1 MNMSHKY
8 ITISSNTTTQW
19 AELSSAFAEAAETIS
34 SYTPIHVT
42 FDEYCHDYETPI
54 HVTFDEYCHDYEID
68 WGCKV
73 KPKCLFEKEGV
84 K

>member
-1 MNMSHKY
+1 MSHKY

-42 FDEYCHDYETPI
+42 FDEYCHDYE
-54 HVTFDEYCHDYEID
+54 ID

>member
-1 MNMSHKY
+1 MSDKY
-8 ITISSNTTTQW
+8 ITISSNTTGKW
-19 AELSSAFAEAAETIS
+19 AELSYAFIETAETIS
-34 SYTPIHVT
+34 SYTPTYIT
-42 FDEYCHDYETPI
+42 FNEYCHDYDI
-54 HVTFDEYCHDYEID
+54 DWVID